1 MKERMVTK
9 FYRVTDN
16 AVGAATA
23 NPKNRTESRGAADF
37 TNHYSLITSH
47 LCPGRRSDVVS
58 ESRRNELCLSLR
70 LKPEC
75 LARVNYAY
83 ESPLFFPVT
92 SSH

>member
-1 MKERMVTK
+1 MVTK
-9 FYRVTDN
+9 FYSVKIN
-16 AVGAATA
+16 AVGAASA

-47 LCPGRRSDVVS
+47 LCLGRRSDVVS
-58 ESRRNELCLSLR
+58 ESRHRELCLSVQ

-92 SSH
+92 SSR